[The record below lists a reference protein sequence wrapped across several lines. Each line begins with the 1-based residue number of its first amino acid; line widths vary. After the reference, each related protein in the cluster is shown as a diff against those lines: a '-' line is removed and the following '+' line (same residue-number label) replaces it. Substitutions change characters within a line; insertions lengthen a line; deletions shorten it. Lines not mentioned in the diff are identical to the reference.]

1 MKAALKKAFYR
12 LSESSP
18 LRVNYRA
25 CRSAQYTTGDPHDM
39 AQVHPFQAFRYNP
52 QRVPFERVLT
62 QPYDKISP
70 AMQDNYYA
78 ADPHNLISVE
88 KGRAFPDDTPQNNV
102 YTRAAAASKIGFA
115 KTLSRKIPS
124 HLFTPTRRNTPSPE
138 PASSAHAAVSSAPEN
153 SRTIPPASSFATST
167 HSPVPKPTAS
177 NFSATRART
186 PASSSCSIRIPSSAS
201 TRF

>member
-1 MKAALKKAFYR
+1 MKAALKKTFYR

-18 LRVNYRA
+18 LRVNYKA

-70 AMQDNYYA
+70 AMQDKYYA
-78 ADPHNLISVE
+78 ADPHNLITIE
-88 KGRAFPDDTPQNNV
+88 KGRTFPDDSPQNNV
-102 YTRAAAASKIGFA
+102 YTRAAVALDSWLRENIV
-115 KTLSRKIPS
+115 TPDPVPS
-124 HLFTPTRRNTPSPE
+124 FYATRRNTPSLE
-138 PASSAHAAVSSAPEN
+138 PASCALAAVLSAPAN
-153 SRTIPPASSFATST
+153 SRTIQPVWSSATST
-167 HSPVPKPTAS
+167 HSQVPRLTALS
-177 NFSATRART
+177 FSAIRACI
-186 PASSSCSIRIPSSAS
+186 PASSSCCIPIPSSAL